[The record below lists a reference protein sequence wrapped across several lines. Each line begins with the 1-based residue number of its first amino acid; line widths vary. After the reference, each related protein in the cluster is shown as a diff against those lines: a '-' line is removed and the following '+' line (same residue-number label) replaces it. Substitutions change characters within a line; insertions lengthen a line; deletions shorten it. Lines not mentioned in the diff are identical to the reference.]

1 MEDNE
6 NNVTEPKE
14 ESNAVKTYTEAEV
27 EEMRNQIK
35 ADYEKSF
42 DDKFNKRWGR
52 EMSKQQRSQAKT
64 NELLDLLKKETGK
77 SNIDDLL
84 ELSYKQYGVEKPVTN
99 SKDEEILGKYDA
111 KEVLESNDYEFI
123 LDEVNRLA
131 DKDRTQREQAMFM
144 ELGGYLTN
152 HNKEE
157 KRKKQ
162 IKEAGIENEVLNDDK
177 FKEFSNK
184 FNEDTSIV
192 DIYNLYKAVNPKEKP
207 FSSGSLK
214 DVKAKS
220 SELFTKE
227 EFMALTSED
236 LKNPKIFEKA
246 MKSKKQFM

>member
-1 MEDNE
+1 MEE
-6 NNVTEPKE
+6 NTEPKE
-14 ESNAVKTYTEAEV
+14 AEVKTFTEQEV
-27 EEMRNQIK
+27 EELKAQLK

-42 DDKFNKRWGR
+42 DEKFNKRWGR
-52 EMSKQQRSQAKT
+52 EMSKIERSNAKK
-64 NELLDLLKKETGK
+64 NELVDLLKQQTGK
-77 SNIDDLL
+77 TDLD
-84 ELSYKQYGVEKPVTN
+84 ELLSLTYKSYGVEQPVTN

-111 KEVLESNDYEFI
+111 KEVLDSNDYEFI

-157 KRKKQ
+157 KRKNQ